1 MLFCLVTKPSRWKG
15 LADLVCDA
23 VDGTT
28 RLAEATQNSVAS
40 VIVGHLSKIEAINKP
55 ANLVNEVRRFGL
67 GLTAGAVCGVN
78 QSVRAVVRTAADYG
92 TSAQDPSTP
101 GLKQGLAVPM
111 RSDMQ
116 QSPLF
121 VADALLGVV
130 NGVVGDHV
138 RARDNDLDL
147 GMCLRFEDQYFGPK
161 EVSEVLKTEA
171 TPKVAL
177 FIHGLAATE
186 TSWVMGAERAW
197 GTPNLHF
204 GIKLREDLGY
214 TPLFVRYN
222 SGLHVSENGRV
233 LAALIE
239 QLYKCYPG
247 QLVDLALIGHSLGG
261 LVARSATHYA
271 SRDKG
276 GRPGWLDVLKHVV
289 TIGTPHFGSPLAQAG
304 HALTSAMGAI
314 ETPATQIVATIG
326 RLRSAAIKDL
336 KAGYLVDEDWQGKD
350 PDAWLSAPRS
360 DIGFLAGV
368 AYVFVGASVT
378 SDPYNAVGRL
388 VGDVLVRLSSSTHS
402 CVDRQCTSFAIERPV
417 LGGLHH
423 LQIQN
428 DPQVY
433 EQIRLQLAGESG
445 AT

>member
-1 MLFCLVTKPSRWKG
+1 MRSKRWKG

-40 VIVGHLSKIEAINKP
+40 VIVGRLSKIEAINEP
-55 ANLVNEVRRFGL
+55 ANLVNEVRRLGL

-78 QSVRAVVRTAADYG
+78 QGVRAVVRTAADYG
-92 TSAQDPSTP
+92 TSAQDPSI
-101 GLKQGLAVPM
+101 GLKQALPAPM

-116 QSPLF
+116 QSALF

-138 RARDNDLDL
+138 RSQDNDLDL
-147 GMCLRFEDQYFGPK
+147 GMCFRFEDQYFGPK
-161 EVSEVLKTEA
+161 DVSDVLKTEA

-186 TSWVMGAERAW
+186 TSWVMGAEHAW
-197 GTPNLHF
+197 GAPNLHF
-204 GIKLREDLGY
+204 GIKLREDFGY

-247 QLVDLALIGHSLGG
+247 QLEDLALIGHSLGG

-271 SRDKG
+271 SRELGD
-276 GRPGWLDVLKHVV
+276 RPGWLDVLKHVV

-304 HALTSAMGAI
+304 HILTSAMGAI
-314 ETPATQIVATIG
+314 ETPATQIIATVG

-336 KAGYLVDEDWQGKD
+336 KEGYLVDEDWQGKD

-368 AYVFVGASVT
+368 AYIFVGASVA
-378 SDPYNAVGRL
+378 SDPYSAVGRL
-388 VGDVLVRLSSSTHS
+388 VGDVLVRLPSSTHS
-402 CVDRQCTSFAIERPV
+402 CVDSERASFAIERPV

-428 DPQVY
+428 DPHVY
-433 EQIRLQLAGESG
+433 EQIRLHLAGESG
-445 AT
+445 ATQGRPSRD